1 MPCPCC
7 EPPGINEIETVFDS
21 GRARSEADAYLR
33 AGLDARGTRLI
44 AYLLHGPLRLL
55 DIGSGAGGVHYE
67 LLRAASLAVD
77 ASSA

>member
-7 EPPGINEIETVFDS
+7 EQPGFNDVESVFDS

-44 AYLLHGPLRLL
+44 AYLLQNSDGPLRLL
-55 DIGSGAGGVHYE
+55 EIGRRRRRRP
-67 LLRAASLAVD
+67 L
-77 ASSA
+77 